1 MVVFASCGGGAGRVP
16 MWPTPARI
24 FDRINQY
31 FLSQKRRYLWPE
43 IRLVNMS
50 VRPVANI
57 AVQFLLSALVPSLWL
72 SGCEFTE
79 LSQTCP
85 AGVGVQVQAYNG
97 AALDAKQLVLTFD
110 GGPSDGTAAIDAA
123 LFANGIQGTFFV
135 SGHNVVGRE
144 TVLATLK
151 AHGHLVANFAYS
163 DTPIEYARDPEREVR
178 KADALIRPYITGNM
192 FLLRSPGGANLTAE
206 VVEQLNKA
214 GFSRYVGPIG
224 WDIGDQNSGLVS
236 DRDCW
241 RAGKSASDCAAGY
254 LNAVKSKDHGI
265 VLLHGEDAR
274 TAQLL
279 QTLLPQ
285 LKELNYTF
293 VRLDSVSQVQTALKA
308 ASAKTGVVGGA
319 AGCSDY

>member
-1 MVVFASCGGGAGRVP
+1 

-24 FDRINQY
+24 FDRINQH

-57 AVQFLLSALVPSLWL
+57 TAQFLVLSLVPSLWL
-72 SGCEFTE
+72 WGCEFTD

-85 AGVGVQVQAYNG
+85 AGAGVQVQGYNG
-97 AALDAKQLVLTFD
+97 ASLEAKQLVLTFN
-110 GGPSDGTAAIDAA
+110 GGPGDGTAAIDAA
-123 LFANGIQGTFFV
+123 LFANGVQGTFFV

-144 TVLATLK
+144 SILATLK

-163 DTPIEYARDPEREVR
+163 DIPIENARDPERDVR
-178 KADALIRPYITGNM
+178 KTDALIRPYITGNM
-192 FLLRSPGGANLTAE
+192 FLLRSPGGVNLTAE
-206 VVEQLNKA
+206 VAEQLNKA

-224 WDIGDQNSGLVS
+224 WDIGDQTSGLVS
-236 DRDCW
+236 DSDCW
-241 RAGKSASDCAAGY
+241 RAGKSEGDCAAGY
-254 LNAVKSKDHGI
+254 LKAVKSKDHGI

-293 VRLDSVSQVQTALKA
+293 VRLDSVSPVQTALKA
-308 ASAKTGVVGGA
+308 ASAQTGVVGGA
-319 AGCSDY
+319 QGCSDY